1 MPPRRWLR
9 PKLMP
14 NNENTVAPRA
24 IAEAPLRAPGLAP
37 GSPIHLGRVRRPMT
51 FSGPPMQTSHGN
63 GMALRAQT
71 GAATCASRTLTP
83 CAVMGTKRR
92 ARRRNERRSLLIS
105 SPALSGAFFCRST
118 RAIAA
123 GFLTSHGR
131 GGCLRRGDWRAGTL
145 WRDLSKTN
153 LLFSPL
159 EADEAPAR
167 VVPIKIVPWGERW
180 PSNRRFKSRACSTSA
195 G

>member
-24 IAEAPLRAPGLAP
+24 IAEARLRAPGLAP

-51 FSGPPMQTSHGN
+51 FSVPPMQTSHGN

-105 SPALSGAFFCRST
+105 SPARSGAFF
-118 RAIAA
+118 AA
-123 GFLTSHGR
+123 RPAPS
-131 GGCLRRGDWRAGTL
+131 RRGFSQATGEGDVCAARLASGTL
-145 WRDLSKTN
+145 WRDLSRTN